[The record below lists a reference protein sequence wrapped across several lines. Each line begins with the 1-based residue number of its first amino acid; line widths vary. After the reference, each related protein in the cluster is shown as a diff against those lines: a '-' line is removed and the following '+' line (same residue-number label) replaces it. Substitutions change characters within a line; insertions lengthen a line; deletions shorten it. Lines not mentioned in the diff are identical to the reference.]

1 MSDKISPFQSFDQA
15 VAYLYTRLPLF
26 QNQGPSAYKPD
37 LGNIRVLLGALGD
50 PHVGIRYV
58 HVGGTNGKG
67 SSSHMLAAILQ
78 SAGYKTGLYTSPHLK
93 SFTERIRVNG
103 HPIPE
108 NEVVHLLNAFIDTI
122 DSIQPSFFEVTTALA
137 FYYFKQSQV
146 DVAVI
151 EVGLGGRLDATNV
164 ITPLIS
170 LITNIGHD
178 HLDLLGPGLPNVAFE
193 KAGII
198 KKGVPVVIGER
209 QTDLEEVFQKKAFIE
224 GAELY
229 FASDRV
235 KVSIEPDYWTVDSGE
250 MTFSFQP
257 QLRGAYQRKNLA
269 GVIQVVELLRKNG
282 FEIPQEAVIDGLQKT
297 VTLTGLKGRWQI
309 LQLNPKVI
317 CDTGHNPE
325 GIQQILEQLS
335 QEQYRQLHWVF
346 GVVGDKPAEKVLKL
360 LPSSAKYYFCAA
372 RIPRAMPAE
381 RLSTEAASFGL
392 KGEAYADVQT
402 ALAAA
407 RKSASADDLI
417 LVGGSTYVVAEVE
430 GL

>member
-1 MSDKISPFQSFDQA
+1 LSEIKSPFTTFNQA
-15 VAYLYTRLPLF
+15 VEYLYARLPLF

-37 LGNIRVLLGALGD
+37 LGNIRVLLSALGD

-78 SAGYKTGLYTSPHLK
+78 YAGYKTGLYTSPHLK

-103 HPIPE
+103 VPIPE
-108 NEVVHLLNAFIDTI
+108 QDVVELLSASLDTI
-122 DSIQPSFFEVTTALA
+122 DSIQPSFFEVTTTMA
-137 FYYFKQSQV
+137 FQYFQRRKV

-151 EVGLGGRLDATNV
+151 EVGLGGRLDATNI
-164 ITPLIS
+164 ITPVVS

-178 HLDLLGPGLPNVAFE
+178 HLDLLGPGLEQVAFE

-198 KKGVPVVIGER
+198 KKKVPVVISER
-209 QTDLEEVFQKKAFIE
+209 QQDLEKVFIAKAQNE
-224 GAELY
+224 NAELI
-229 FASDRV
+229 FASDHLE
-235 KVSIEPDYWTVDSGE
+235 VSEEEDRWVFPYEEKKIMV
-250 MTFSFQP
+250 QP
-257 QLRGAYQRKNLA
+257 QLRGSYQKKNIA
-269 GVIQVVELLRKNG
+269 GVVRVVEILRKKG
-282 FEIPQEAVIDGLQKT
+282 FVVSDEALIAGIENTSL
-297 VTLTGLKGRWQI
+297 LTGLKGRWQV

-335 QEQYRQLHWVF
+335 REQYRQLHWVF

-360 LPSSAKYYFCAA
+360 LPSTAKYYFCAA

-381 RLSTEAASFGL
+381 RLSTEAASLGL

-402 ALAAA
+402 ALVAA

>member
-1 MSDKISPFQSFDQA
+1 MSEIKSPFTTFNQA
-15 VAYLYTRLPLF
+15 VEYLYARLPLF

-37 LGNIRVLLGALGD
+37 LGNIRVLLSALGD

-103 HPIPE
+103 VPIPE
-108 NEVVHLLNAFIDTI
+108 QDVVELLSASLDTI
-122 DSIQPSFFEVTTALA
+122 DSIQPSFFEVTTTMA
-137 FYYFKQSQV
+137 FQYFQRRKV

-151 EVGLGGRLDATNV
+151 EVGLGGRLDATNI
-164 ITPLIS
+164 ITPVVS

-178 HLDLLGPGLPNVAFE
+178 HLDLLGPGLEQVAFE

-198 KKGVPVVIGER
+198 KKKVPVVISER
-209 QTDLEEVFQKKAFIE
+209 QQDLEKVFIAKAQNE
-224 GAELY
+224 NAELI
-229 FASDRV
+229 FASDHLE
-235 KVSIEPDYWTVDSGE
+235 VSEEEDRWVFPYEEKKIMV
-250 MTFSFQP
+250 QP
-257 QLRGAYQRKNLA
+257 QLRGSYQKKNIA
-269 GVIQVVELLRKNG
+269 GVVRVVEILRKKG
-282 FEIPQEAVIDGLQKT
+282 FVVSDEALIAGIENTSL
-297 VTLTGLKGRWQI
+297 LTGLKGRWQV

-335 QEQYRQLHWVF
+335 REQYRQLHWVF

-360 LPSSAKYYFCAA
+360 LPSTAKYYFCAA

-381 RLSTEAASFGL
+381 RLSTEAASLGL

-402 ALAAA
+402 ALVAA

>member
-1 MSDKISPFQSFDQA
+1 LSEIKSPFTTFNQA
-15 VAYLYTRLPLF
+15 VEYLYTRLPLF

-37 LGNIRVLLGALGD
+37 LGNIRVLLSALGD

-103 HPIPE
+103 VPIPE
-108 NEVVHLLNAFIDTI
+108 QDVVELLSASLDTI
-122 DSIQPSFFEVTTALA
+122 DSIQPSFFEVTTTMA
-137 FYYFKQSQV
+137 FQYFQRRKV

-151 EVGLGGRLDATNV
+151 EVGLGGRLDATNI
-164 ITPLIS
+164 ITPVVS

-178 HLDLLGPGLPNVAFE
+178 HLDLLGPGLEQVAFE

-198 KKGVPVVIGER
+198 KKKVPVVISER
-209 QTDLEEVFQKKAFIE
+209 QQDLEKVFIAKAQNE
-224 GAELY
+224 NAELI
-229 FASDRV
+229 FASDHLE
-235 KVSIEPDYWTVDSGE
+235 VSEEEDRWVFPYEEKKIMV
-250 MTFSFQP
+250 QP
-257 QLRGAYQRKNLA
+257 QLRGSYQKKNIA
-269 GVIQVVELLRKNG
+269 GVVRVVEILRKKG
-282 FEIPQEAVIDGLQKT
+282 FVVSDEALIAGIENTSL
-297 VTLTGLKGRWQI
+297 LTGLKGRWQV

-335 QEQYRQLHWVF
+335 REQYRQLHWVF

-360 LPSSAKYYFCAA
+360 LPSTAKYYFCAA

-381 RLSTEAASFGL
+381 RLSTEAASLGL

-402 ALAAA
+402 ALVAA

>member
-1 MSDKISPFQSFDQA
+1 MSEIKSPFTTFNQA
-15 VAYLYTRLPLF
+15 VEYLYTRLPLF

-37 LGNIRVLLGALGD
+37 LGNIRVLLSALGD

-103 HPIPE
+103 VPIPE
-108 NEVVHLLNAFIDTI
+108 QDVVELLSASLDTI
-122 DSIQPSFFEVTTALA
+122 DSIQPSFFEVTTTMA
-137 FYYFKQSQV
+137 FQYFQRRKV

-151 EVGLGGRLDATNV
+151 EVGLGGRLDATNI
-164 ITPLIS
+164 ITPVVS

-178 HLDLLGPGLPNVAFE
+178 HLDLLGPGLEQVAFE

-198 KKGVPVVIGER
+198 KKKVPVVISER
-209 QTDLEEVFQKKAFIE
+209 QQDLEKVFIAKAQNE
-224 GAELY
+224 NAELI
-229 FASDRV
+229 FASDHLE
-235 KVSIEPDYWTVDSGE
+235 VSEEEDRWVFPYEEKKIMV
-250 MTFSFQP
+250 QP
-257 QLRGAYQRKNLA
+257 QLRGSYQKKNIA
-269 GVIQVVELLRKNG
+269 GVVRVVEILRKKG
-282 FEIPQEAVIDGLQKT
+282 FVVSDEALIAGIENTSL
-297 VTLTGLKGRWQI
+297 LTGLKGRWQV

-335 QEQYRQLHWVF
+335 REQYRQLHWVF

-360 LPSSAKYYFCAA
+360 LPSTAKYYFCAA

-381 RLSTEAASFGL
+381 RLSTEAASLGL

-402 ALAAA
+402 ALVAA

>member
-1 MSDKISPFQSFDQA
+1 MSEIKSPFTTFNQA
-15 VAYLYTRLPLF
+15 VEYLYTRLPLF

-37 LGNIRVLLGALGD
+37 LGNIRVLLSALGD

-103 HPIPE
+103 VPIPE
-108 NEVVHLLNAFIDTI
+108 QDVVELLSASLDTI
-122 DSIQPSFFEVTTALA
+122 DSIQPSFFEVTTTMA
-137 FYYFKQSQV
+137 FQYFQRRKV

-151 EVGLGGRLDATNV
+151 EVGLGGRLDATNI
-164 ITPLIS
+164 ITPVVS

-178 HLDLLGPGLPNVAFE
+178 HLDLLGPGLEQVAFE

-198 KKGVPVVIGER
+198 KKKVPVVISER
-209 QTDLEEVFQKKAFIE
+209 QQDLEKVFIAKAQNE
-224 GAELY
+224 NAELI
-229 FASDRV
+229 FASDHLE
-235 KVSIEPDYWTVDSGE
+235 VSEEEDRWVFPYEGKKIMV
-250 MTFSFQP
+250 QP
-257 QLRGAYQRKNLA
+257 QLRGSYQKKNIA
-269 GVIQVVELLRKNG
+269 GVVRVVEILRKKG
-282 FEIPQEAVIDGLQKT
+282 FVVSDEALIAGIENTSL
-297 VTLTGLKGRWQI
+297 LTGLKGRWQV

-335 QEQYRQLHWVF
+335 REQYRQLHWVF

-360 LPSSAKYYFCAA
+360 LPSTAKYYFCAA

-381 RLSTEAASFGL
+381 RLSTEAASLGL

-402 ALAAA
+402 ALVAA